1 MKDINTVRLSGTIF
15 WSKLDERQ
23 SFSLLRVGLKL
34 NSGDSVFCTISNPK
48 IKEYE
53 LVKPGNKLLIVNAW
67 LDTWTERNEL
77 QIKAYDSGIQLFKRD
92 AVLPDINEVTIVGTV
107 VAYEGEHAHIEMVGE
122 RNPKTGKW
130 SKRIATVK
138 IGGEY
143 KNIEG
148 NRILIQGKVASVA
161 TDGKTKAII
170 ETSYDKINIF

>member
-23 SFSLLRVGLKL
+23 SFSMLRVGLKL
-34 NSGDSVFCTISNPK
+34 ASGDGVFCTINNPK

-67 LDTWTERNEL
+67 FDTWAERDEL
-77 QIKAYDSGIQLFKRD
+77 QIKTYDSGTQLFKRD
-92 AVLPDINEVTIVGTV
+92 TVLPDINEVTIVGTV
-107 VAYEGEHAHIEMVGE
+107 VAYEGEHARIEMIGE

-130 SKRIATVK
+130 SKRVATVK
-138 IGGEY
+138 IGDKY
-143 KNIEG
+143 DNIEG
-148 NRILIQGKVASVA
+148 NRILIQGKVASVT

-170 ETSYDKINIF
+170 ESSYDKINIF